1 LRDAISKNKAVLV
14 MSAIVLVLLAAMYP
28 AARWLDGRSDSKRPL
43 YQDRELAVWLPYEEH
58 ITGGTITATT
68 IAPGD
73 TVEIGSATFQ
83 PSPGDTV
90 EVKLDNTKYCVQ
102 VTSASGH
109 HTNWQCWGPNTKPP
123 QPNDTNID
131 Y

>member
-1 LRDAISKNKAVLV
+1 LRDAISRNRTALV
-14 MSAIVLVLLAAMYP
+14 ISLIILVLLTAMYP
-28 AARWLDGRSDSKRPL
+28 AARWLDGRTDSKRPL
-43 YQDRELAVWLPYEEH
+43 YQDRELAVWLLYEEH
-58 ITGGTITATT
+58 ITGGTIAATT

-73 TVEIGSATFQ
+73 TVKIGSANFQ

-109 HTNWQCWGPNTKPP
+109 HTSWQCWGLDVKPP
-123 QPNDTNID
+123 QPNDTTIN